1 MSRASSFFTVLFFVT
16 FLPVSLIGCQHSL
29 ELGAPSSRSIAMLHM
44 TPFLVSQL
52 SDLDRNTQTIARA
65 MALAKSRGADWVMT
79 PELSLTG
86 YKFNARL
93 GSQWIK
99 PGIDRWT
106 RQLQKVANDLDMVLF
121 LSHLEQDPVSLNR
134 YNTLFVIDRS
144 GVIIGRHRKL
154 NTLSGS
160 ESWSTAGKVA
170 TTVSVDNI
178 DVGLLIC
185 ADAWPKNH
193 AQSLADQGADILLS
207 SANWAPGLYGP
218 GDSWESRSAET
229 GLALLVNNRTG
240 IEDDLDMS
248 AAKSAVVLP
257 PNSGGQRIF
266 EHQSQDNALLLLD
279 YDFRDRSLRGSQ
291 IIGF

>member
-1 MSRASSFFTVLFFVT
+1 MSRAFSFFTVLLFVT

-29 ELGAPSSRSIAMLHM
+29 ELSAPSSRSIAMLHM

-170 TTVSVDNI
+170 TTVTVDNI

-218 GDSWESRSAET
+218 GDSWERRSAET

-240 IEDDLDMS
+240 IEDDLDMN
-248 AAKSAVVLP
+248 AAKSVVVLP
-257 PNSGGQRIF
+257 PNSGDQRIF

>member
-1 MSRASSFFTVLFFVT
+1 MSRVFSFFTVLLFVT
-16 FLPVSLIGCQHSL
+16 FLPVSTVGCQHSL
-29 ELGAPSSRSIAMLHM
+29 EFSAPSSRSIAMLHM

-170 TTVSVDNI
+170 TTVTVDNI

-218 GDSWESRSAET
+218 GDSWERRSAET

-240 IEDDLDMS
+240 IEDDLDMN
-248 AAKSAVVLP
+248 AAKSVVVLP
-257 PNSGGQRIF
+257 PNSGDQRIF
-266 EHQSQDNALLLLD
+266 KHQSRDNALLLLD